1 MSSTKLG
8 QPTCTT
14 CCREV
19 LHDLQQHIPLC
30 HFCIFALLPPSI
42 PASALG
48 HRVFRRCRARG
59 TSLIIIL
66 YVFFFSFDAIDMRD
80 SEWNTGDESTEAQS
94 LDTWSVKYLHDDG
107 SLLLVGPFWV
117 CPSL

>member
-1 MSSTKLG
+1 MTCSSTSPCATSVSLR
-8 QPTCTT
+8 
-14 CCREV
+14 CC
-19 LHDLQQHIPLC
+19 
-30 HFCIFALLPPSI
+30 LPPSL
-42 PASALG
+42 PLLLG
-48 HRVFRRCRARG
+48 IV
-59 TSLIIIL
+59 SLAAAGPGEPVIREPVII
-66 YVFFFSFDAIDMRD
+66 FFFSFDAIMLD

>member
-1 MSSTKLG
+1 MTCSSTS
-8 QPTCTT
+8 PCATS
-14 CCREV
+14 V
-19 LHDLQQHIPLC
+19 
-30 HFCIFALLPPSI
+30 ALRCGLPPSL
-42 PASALG
+42 PLLLG
-48 HRVFRRCRARG
+48 IV
-59 TSLIIIL
+59 SLAAAGPGEPSSYL
-66 YVFFFSFDAIDMRD
+66 YDFFFSFDAIMQD